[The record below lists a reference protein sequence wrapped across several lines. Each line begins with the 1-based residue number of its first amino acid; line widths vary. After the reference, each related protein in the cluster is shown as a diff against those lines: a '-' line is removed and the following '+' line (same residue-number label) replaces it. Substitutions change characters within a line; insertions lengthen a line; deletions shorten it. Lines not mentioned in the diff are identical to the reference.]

1 MILDRIVEVVDTER
15 FKHITDSALEGLAK
29 RESEPE
35 RDCRETRRGERAET
49 CSRSYRRLL
58 CPVWI
63 CMRAP
68 PEGDIQRFAYVPRGE
83 NSEKFAA
90 CWREA

>member
-29 RESEPE
+29 RELNLSVIVGK
-35 RDCRETRRGERAET
+35 REEAKE
-49 CSRSYRRLL
+49 RRLVPEVIEDFFVQSG
-58 CPVWI
+58 CS
-63 CMRAP
+63 MRAP
-68 PEGDIQRFAYVPRGE
+68 PEGDIQRFAYVSRGE
-83 NSEKFAA
+83 NSEKSAA